1 MDIETMRAAFGWA
14 ALINIGVLL
23 IWWLALT
30 FAKEWMFNM
39 HRRWFLLTDAELNK
53 LHYLL
58 YGQYKL
64 ANILLFITPY
74 FALRIV
80 S

>member
-1 MDIETMRAAFGWA
+1 MDIETMRAALGWA
-14 ALINIGVLL
+14 ALINIGILL
-23 IWWLALT
+23 VWWLALT

-53 LHYLL
+53 QHYLL

-74 FALRIV
+74 LALRIV